1 LFDDD
6 KLINYITTRTVLWLV
21 RRTDARQYKNYYKQT
36 NTHTRTNECL
46 DEGIKQD
53 GLSSEVRSQIILLL
67 LLVSNVRISGV

>member
-36 NTHTRTNECL
+36 NTHTHKRMSGWRHKARWAIL
-46 DEGIKQD
+46 
-53 GLSSEVRSQIILLL
+53 RSPVPNYFII
-67 LLVSNVRISGV
+67 VTC